1 MEIAEIFARYTNA
14 VSQIYLYQSAV
25 KTNAKKELEQLVMYE
40 RSLEEI
46 PELKGVPLSAH
57 NMFFLS
63 AENGKPY
70 FFAYKESS
78 LEDKKKAVVL
88 HKNKQYQ
95 WLLAEV
101 YELFEDFIEEAY
113 ALAGYKDKNFWN
125 LTDYGNISISD
136 IPSKNF
142 EWYRA
147 RTEAKREK
155 PQSILNHFR
164 SKLPR
169 ISRTEKNNHFDVN
182 LRLAITLVEQLR
194 HIIVHNRGVVSNREE
209 FIADVFKELGLSEKG
224 KAARRDREFIES
236 FFGHGEYAGTILLL
250 EIPTNPGMP
259 FEVHIDIFESL
270 SRYLLA
276 YAHLVKESLETHIS
290 NLGADAD
297 DESDST

>member
-1 MEIAEIFARYTNA
+1 LHHRKIIALRADSHGANKSLKTVGTAPAWAATRPCILVPPLSSAVECNHLAQASESTMEIAKIFARYTNA

-25 KTNAKKELEQLVMYE
+25 KTNAKKELEQIVMYE

-101 YELFEDFIEEAY
+101 YELFEDFIKEAD

-125 LTDYGNISISD
+125 LSD
-136 IPSKNF
+136 T
-142 EWYRA
+142 
-147 RTEAKREK
+147 RTEEKRK
-155 PQSILNHFR
+155 KLQPILNHFR
-164 SKLPR
+164 QASP
-169 ISRTEKNNHFDVN
+169 NHQN
-182 LRLAITLVEQLR
+182 
-194 HIIVHNRGVVSNREE
+194 
-209 FIADVFKELGLSEKG
+209 
-224 KAARRDREFIES
+224 
-236 FFGHGEYAGTILLL
+236 
-250 EIPTNPGMP
+250 
-259 FEVHIDIFESL
+259 
-270 SRYLLA
+270 
-276 YAHLVKESLETHIS
+276 
-290 NLGADAD
+290 
-297 DESDST
+297 

>member
-1 MEIAEIFARYTNA
+1 MEIAEIFERYTNA
-14 VSQIYLYQSAV
+14 VSQIYLYQSAI
-25 KTNAKKELEQLVMYE
+25 KTNAKKELEELVMYE
-40 RSLEEI
+40 RSLDEI
-46 PELKGVPLSAH
+46 LELKGVPLSAH
-57 NMFFLS
+57 NMFFFS

-78 LEDKKKAVVL
+78 MVDKQKAVVL

-113 ALAGYKDKNFWN
+113 ALARDKDKNFRN
-125 LTDYGNISISD
+125 LTDDGNISISD
-136 IPSKNF
+136 IPSKNV
-142 EWYRA
+142 EGHLA
-147 RTEAKREK
+147 RTEAKPEK
-155 PQSILNHFR
+155 PHAILNHFR

-169 ISRTEKNNHFDVN
+169 ISRTEKSNHFDVN

-209 FIADVFKELGLSEKG
+209 FIADIFKKLGLSEKG

-236 FFGHGEYAGTILLL
+236 FFRSEKYAGTILLL

-276 YAHLVKESLETHIS
+276 YAHLVKESLEAHIN
-290 NLGADAD
+290 NLGADG
-297 DESDST
+297 

>member
-1 MEIAEIFARYTNA
+1 MEIVKIFARYTNA

-78 LEDKKKAVVL
+78 IKDKKKAVVL

-101 YELFEDFIEEAY
+101 YELFEDFIKEAD

-125 LTDYGNISISD
+125 LTDT
-136 IPSKNF
+136 
-142 EWYRA
+142 
-147 RTEAKREK
+147 RTEEKRK
-155 PQSILNHFR
+155 KLQPILNHFR

-169 ISRTEKNNHFDVN
+169 IIRTEKSNYFDVN
-182 LRLAITLVEQLR
+182 LRLAIALVGQLR
-194 HIIVHNRGVVSNREE
+194 HIIVHKRGVVSNKEK
-209 FIADVFKELGLSEKG
+209 FIADVFKKSGLSKEG
-224 KAARRDREFIES
+224 EAASRNRKFIES
-236 FFGHGEYAGTILLL
+236 FFGSGKYASTIHLL

-259 FEVHIDIFESL
+259 FEVHIDIFEGL

-290 NLGADAD
+290 NLGAEAD

>member
-1 MEIAEIFARYTNA
+1 MEIEEIFARYTNA
-14 VSQIYLYQSAV
+14 VSQVYLYQSAV

-40 RSLEEI
+40 KSLEEI
-46 PELKGVPLSAH
+46 PELNGVPLSAH

-63 AENGKPY
+63 AENGKAH

-78 LEDKKKAVVL
+78 IEDKKKAVVL

-113 ALAGYKDKNFWN
+113 ALARHKDKNFRNRN
-125 LTDYGNISISD
+125 LTGNGNISISD
-136 IPSKNF
+136 MPSKNV
-142 EWYRA
+142 EGHLA

-155 PQSILNHFR
+155 PHAILNHFR

-169 ISRTEKNNHFDVN
+169 ISRTEKSNHFDVN
-182 LRLAITLVEQLR
+182 LRIAITLVEQLR
-194 HIIVHNRGVVSNREE
+194 HIIVHKRGVVSNKEK
-209 FIADVFKELGLSEKG
+209 FIADVFRKLGLSEKG

-236 FFGHGEYAGTILLL
+236 FFGQGEYADTIFLL
-250 EIPTNPGMP
+250 EIPTNPEIP
-259 FEVHIDIFESL
+259 FEVHIDIFEGL

-276 YAHLVKESLETHIS
+276 YAHFGERK
-290 NLGADAD
+290 LGSAH
-297 DESDST
+297 